1 MDERDSKIVYT
12 GVKSTNE
19 DSDSRDEENSSPEK
33 SVVEIASNTRW
44 ELGVPARSLI
54 ERDTGIKISGRRI
67 NGCSLGRGTWR
78 QPLN

>member
-44 ELGVPARSLI
+44 ELGVPARSSI

>member
-44 ELGVPARSLI
+44 ELGVPARSSI
-54 ERDTGIKISGRRI
+54 ERDTGIKISSRRI

>member
-1 MDERDSKIVYT
+1 MDERDFKIVYT

-44 ELGVPARSLI
+44 ELGVPARSSI

>member
-33 SVVEIASNTRW
+33 SVVEIASNMRW
-44 ELGVPARSLI
+44 ELGVPARSSI

>member
-12 GVKSTNE
+12 GVKSRNE

-44 ELGVPARSLI
+44 ELGVPARSSI